1 MEYQNVKTKKKKKQ
15 SKKTKAPPAPEP
27 PSPQVEEEVKPSSIS
42 QLPGGKSFFALGD
55 DDSDDAM
62 DEDDLKADDLG
73 LNWVTNS
80 AQDASADDEP
90 AGNGEAED
98 SEWEEACKAARASK
112 AQEAYRAKREEKMR
126 AKAEVAA
133 QKRMAEAQEL
143 GEQARARREEQE
155 AKDAR
160 LQEEQEREAEES
172 RKAAREEAIKE
183 VNDQRQTVDL
193 DSNWRVKAEL
203 AAMGVKMDPEEI
215 DQEIEYRDVGTQ
227 NLEMKRARSGSDGVD
242 NSSSRV
248 KRVKTNV
255 PTSL

>member
-27 PSPQVEEEVKPSSIS
+27 PSPQVEEEVNPSSIS

-73 LNWVTNS
+73 LNWVTNP
-80 AQDASADDEP
+80 AQDASTDDKP
-90 AGNGEAED
+90 AGNGENDDDED
-98 SEWEEACKAARASK
+98 DLWGAARKEAEASK
-112 AQEAYRAKREEKMR
+112 AQEADRAKREEKMR
-126 AKAEVAA
+126 AEAEVAA

-143 GEQARARREEQE
+143 GEQARAKREEQE
-155 AKDAR
+155 AEDAR

-183 VNDQRQTVDL
+183 VNDQQQTVDL
-193 DSNWRVKAEL
+193 DATRDLMRQYEQEFNDNYSAG
-203 AAMGVKMDPEEI
+203 AASP
-215 DQEIEYRDVGTQ
+215 
-227 NLEMKRARSGSDGVD
+227 SSDFGF
-242 NSSSRV
+242 
-248 KRVKTNV
+248 
-255 PTSL
+255 